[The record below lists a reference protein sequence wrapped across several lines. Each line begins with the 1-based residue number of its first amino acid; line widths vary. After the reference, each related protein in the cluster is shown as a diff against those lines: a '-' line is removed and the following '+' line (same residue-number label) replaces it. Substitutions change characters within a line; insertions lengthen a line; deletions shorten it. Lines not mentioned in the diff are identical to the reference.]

1 MGSSDLDAHTL
12 GSRGAPGNQL
22 SCSLPSGANRPIVG
36 TACIARTR
44 SGLAKRG
51 SRQIPIHAEQG
62 ARHQSPVELDQA

>member
-36 TACIARTR
+36 MACKARTR
-44 SGLAKRG
+44 SGLAKWG
-51 SRQIPIHAEQG
+51 SRQIPLHAEQIP
-62 ARHQSPVELDQA
+62 RH